1 MKHKYNSK
9 KIIWAW
15 LLHVQISDVWKERM
29 LKGGKTQIPNG
40 VSFQGYCDYYTGG
53 PSEDGDNDVLG
64 RGVWGEHL
72 SPGIDWAV
80 RAGLAVD
87 SDPGEGPNWTEMALD
102 KARC

>member
-53 PSEDGDNDVLG
+53 PSEDGEMMCWEEGCEGSQALT
-64 RGVWGEHL
+64 
-72 SPGIDWAV
+72 
-80 RAGLAVD
+80 GL
-87 SDPGEGPNWTEMALD
+87 
-102 KARC
+102 